1 MTSHGKEHYFS
12 SETQVKCKGRD
23 ESFGCWP
30 LKEKPELC
38 SHALLP
44 PIQFRN
50 CYHCNHWT
58 TTIKDSWDPQVPL
71 LNCVLVFK
79 CQFVLKDLLKKK
91 KKKAMR
97 LIVLF
102 CKMLL
107 RMFIISGFQIW
118 EFIRINYIPFKQC
131 RFPGPPQPCSI
142 WISR

>member
-12 SETQVKCKGRD
+12 FETQIKCKGRD

-44 PIQFRN
+44 PLHNRN
-50 CYHCNHWT
+50 CYHRNHWT

-71 LNCVLVFK
+71 LNCFALQVSIHIEG
-79 CQFVLKDLLKKK
+79 FVKKK
-91 KKKAMR
+91 KNATR
-97 LIVLF
+97 LTVLF

-107 RMFIISGFQIW
+107 TMFIISGFRIW
-118 EFIRINYIPFKQC
+118 AFIRINYIAFKQC